1 MALCVHGGMCF
12 ETMKP
17 KAFRSD
23 HSVALLREE
32 KLSKYY
38 FKVVNFGFK
47 LDFEPHDGPSIQKDG
62 IKK

>member
-1 MALCVHGGMCF
+1 
-12 ETMKP
+12 MKP